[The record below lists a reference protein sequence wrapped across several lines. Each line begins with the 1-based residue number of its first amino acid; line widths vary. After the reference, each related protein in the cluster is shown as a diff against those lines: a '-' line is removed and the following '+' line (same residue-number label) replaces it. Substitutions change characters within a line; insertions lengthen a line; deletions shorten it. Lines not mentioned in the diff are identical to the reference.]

1 MLRRVLETSRV
12 GQLTL
17 KEVPLLKGNDPISE
31 AAAQMRAQSH
41 GSALICQDGRLTGV
55 FTERDLLKCI
65 ASGKAMTS
73 PVSSVMTANPQTVTP
88 DDTLLSVIRHM
99 DQGGYRRLPVT
110 DAEGR
115 PEGIVDVKTVVHF
128 LVEHFPSAVY
138 NQASHAQQTA
148 KDREGA

>member
-17 KEVPLLKGNDPISE
+17 KEVPLLKGSDPISE

-65 ASGKAMTS
+65 AGGTAMTA
-73 PVSSVMTANPQTVTP
+73 PVSSAMTAKPQTVSAE
-88 DDTLLSVIRHM
+88 DSLLTVIRHM
-99 DQGGYRRLPVT
+99 DQGG
-110 DAEGR
+110 
-115 PEGIVDVKTVVHF
+115 
-128 LVEHFPSAVY
+128 
-138 NQASHAQQTA
+138 
-148 KDREGA
+148 